1 MRLRTLLTAALI
13 SAGSVSSLA
22 AAGDASAGHAVYDK
36 SCKACHGN
44 EGQGN
49 PGIAK
54 AMYVTIHDLGSA
66 DVQGKSDAE
75 LRKIITEGK
84 GKMKPVQSVPADQVP
99 NVIAYIRSL
108 AKK

>member
-1 MRLRTLLTAALI
+1 MRLRPLPMIFLVVGASVGVAAP
-13 SAGSVSSLA
+13 
-22 AAGDASAGHAVYDK
+22 AGDAHAGHAVYDK
-36 SCKACHGN
+36 SCRACHGS

-54 AMYVTIHDLGSA
+54 ALNVTMHELGSA
-66 DVQGKSDAE
+66 EVQSKSDAE
-75 LRKIITEGK
+75 LKKIISEGK
-84 GKMKPVQSVPADQVP
+84 GKMKPVKTLSGDEVQ

>member
-1 MRLRTLLTAALI
+1 MRPLLMIFLAL
-13 SAGSVSSLA
+13 GVCVGVVA
-22 AAGDASAGHAVYDK
+22 AAGDAHAGHAVYDK
-36 SCKACHGN
+36 SCRACHGS

-54 AMYVTIHDLGSA
+54 AMNVTIHELGSA
-66 DVQGKSDAE
+66 EVQGKSDAE
-75 LRKIITEGK
+75 LNKIITEGK
-84 GKMKPVQSVPADQVP
+84 GKMKPVKPLSDDQVQ